1 MKIRR
6 KRTLGLNEPLRHA
19 DHPRPVSRREFL
31 AQGFVT
37 GSIAFA
43 GASAFT
49 LFANPRAAYAKLSN
63 DIAALTG
70 PPPAGLCNI
79 VPGAGMIPFIC
90 FDLAGGANIAGSNVL
105 VGQQGGQL
113 DFLSTAG
120 YNKLGLPGNMTPN
133 SSLGAGSFIDRQL
146 GLAFHSDSA
155 FLRGILERTA
165 VTTRANV
172 NGTVIPA
179 LSQNDTANNPH
190 NPMYGIY
197 SVGAQGDL
205 LGLIGS
211 DSSDSGGNSMA
222 PSYMMDTTAR
232 PTKVDRS
239 SDVTGLVDTGKL
251 VGLLSQADATAVL
264 ESMERISKKKLDNI
278 TLRSAAVPGAD
289 AVVKDLVQCG
299 YVKAADLADRYGNAK
314 AALDPDID
322 PLIVGPAGIFTKAE
336 YDGDDEIR
344 KTAAV
349 MKMVVNGFAGAGTI
363 EMGGFDYH
371 TGDRSTGEDRDLRAG
386 RCMGACIEYAARRH
400 MPLMLYVFSDGSVSS
415 NGMIDNSAAG
425 RGKGVW
431 TGDNQS
437 TAASFFLVYN
447 PNGSIAGAKNQLGH
461 FSADGSVVS
470 TSSPGANAVNLL
482 AEMVVLNY
490 LALHGQ
496 EGSFQGRPW
505 VSGVSTGLGGSAT
518 YASLIAMPQIV
529 FGKVAP
535 S

>member
-6 KRTLGLNEPLRHA
+6 KQALGLNDPLRHA
-19 DHPRPVSRREFL
+19 DHPRPVTRREFL
-31 AQGFVT
+31 GQGFVT
-37 GSIAFA
+37 GSIALA
-43 GASAFT
+43 GASAFS
-49 LFANPRAAYAKLSN
+49 LFANPRAAYAALAP
-63 DIAALTG
+63 DIEALKNA
-70 PPPAGLCNI
+70 PCNI
-79 VPGAGMIPFIC
+79 VPGAGKIPFIC

-120 YNKLGLPGNMTPN
+120 YSKLGIPGNMTPN
-133 SSLGAGSFIDRQL
+133 SSIGAGSFVDRQL
-146 GLAFHSDSA
+146 GLAFHGDSA

-197 SVGAQGDL
+197 SAGALGDL
-205 LGLIGS
+205 LPLIGS
-211 DSSDSGGNSMA
+211 SSSDSGGNSLA

-264 ESMERISKKKLDNI
+264 ESMERISKKKIDN
-278 TLRSAAVPGAD
+278 TTMRSDLSAD

-314 AALDPDID
+314 QALDPDID
-322 PLIVGPAGIFTKAE
+322 PLIVGPTGIFTQAE
-336 YDGDDEIR
+336 YDGDNEIR

-349 MKMVVNGFAGAGTI
+349 MKMVVNGYAGAGTV

-371 TGDRSTGEDRDLRAG
+371 TGDRSTGEMRDFRAG
-386 RCMGACIEYAARRH
+386 RCMGACLEYAARRH
-400 MPLMLYVFSDGSVSS
+400 MPLMLYVFSDGSLSS

-437 TAASFFLVYN
+437 TAAAFFLVYN
-447 PNGSIAGAKNQLGH
+447 PQGPTVAISNQIGH
-461 FSADGSVVS
+461 YTADGSVAS
-470 TSSPGANAVNLL
+470 TGSPGANAVNLL

-490 LALHGQ
+490 MALHGK
-496 EGSFQGRPW
+496 EGSFQSMHW
-505 VSGVSTGLGGSAT
+505 ASGLSTGLGSSGS
-518 YASLIAMPQIV
+518 YASLIGMAPIGPGP
-529 FGKVAP
+529 FAP

>member
-6 KRTLGLNEPLRHA
+6 KRALGLNEPLRHA

-31 AQGFVT
+31 AQGFIT

-49 LFANPRAAYAKLSN
+49 LFANPRQAYAALSP
-63 DIAALTG
+63 DIAALKNS
-70 PPPAGLCNI
+70 PCNI
-79 VPGAGMIPFIC
+79 VPGAGKIPFIC

-120 YNKLGLPGNMTPN
+120 YSKLGLPGNMTPN
-133 SSLGAGSFIDRQL
+133 ASIGAGSFIDRQL

-172 NGTVIPA
+172 NGAVIA
-179 LSQNDTANNPH
+179 AMSQNDTANNPH

-197 SVGAQGDL
+197 SAGALGDL
-205 LGLIGS
+205 LALIGS

-222 PSYMMDTTAR
+222 PSYMMDSTVR

-251 VGLLSQADATAVL
+251 VGLLNQADATAVL
-264 ESMERISKKKLDNI
+264 ESVERISRKKLDN
-278 TLRSAAVPGAD
+278 TLIRNDVSAD

-322 PLIVGPAGIFTKAE
+322 PLIVGPAGIFTQAE
-336 YDGDDEIR
+336 YDGDSEIR

-400 MPLMLYVFSDGSVSS
+400 MPLMMYVFSDGSLSS
-415 NGMIDNSAAG
+415 NGMIDNSAGG

-437 TAASFFLVYN
+437 TAAAFFLVYN
-447 PNGSIAGAKNQLGH
+447 PTGPTAAASNQLGY
-461 FSADGSVVS
+461 FTGDGSVAS

-490 LALHGQ
+490 MALHGQ
-496 EGSFQGRPW
+496 EGAFQSMRW
-505 VSGVSTGLGGSAT
+505 ASGVSTGLGSIGT
-518 YASLIAMPQIV
+518 YSGLIALPQIV
-529 FGKVAP
+529 SGPVAP